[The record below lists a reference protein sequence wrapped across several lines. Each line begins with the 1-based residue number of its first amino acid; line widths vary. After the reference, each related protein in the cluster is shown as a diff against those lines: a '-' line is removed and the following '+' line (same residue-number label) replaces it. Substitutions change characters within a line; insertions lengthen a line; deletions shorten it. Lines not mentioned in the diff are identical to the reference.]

1 MLKTIVGSHLN
12 GKDFG
17 AHQIEK
23 QEAVNILNTIINHTN
38 NGINYFTIKLLIVGN
53 FHQSSCWGPNSILS
67 SHIAGFIA
75 KIMFEKIYKMRTFP
89 KFVVQ
94 L

>member
-1 MLKTIVGSHLN
+1 MAKISGGSPNRETGSCQHL
-12 GKDFG
+12 
-17 AHQIEK
+17 EP
-23 QEAVNILNTIINHTN
+23 IINHIK

-53 FHQSSCWGPNSILS
+53 FLQSSCWGPNSILS
-67 SHIAGFIA
+67 SHIADFIA